1 MVTFIIMQGQ
11 DIAIVI
17 IMIIFLL
24 FSVLEWVIWPFCNL
38 LNDISFGLISKW
50 GCILGLLLLVGGEGK
65 ECSFKEQFFKVNLG
79 QGMIPEVAKIY
90 FLSENPWVHFSS

>member
-24 FSVLEWVIWPFCNL
+24 FSVLEWY
-38 LNDISFGLISKW
+38 GLSATFLMIFH
-50 GCILGLLLLVGGEGK
+50 LG
-65 ECSFKEQFFKVNLG
+65 
-79 QGMIPEVAKIY
+79 
-90 FLSENPWVHFSS
+90 